1 MGRGMGSIGWVGEW
15 VYWVGRGM
23 GSIGWVGEWSLLGG

>member
-1 MGRGMGSIGWVGEW
+1 MGSIGWVGEW

-23 GSIGWVGEWSLLGG
+23 GSIGWVGEWGLLGG